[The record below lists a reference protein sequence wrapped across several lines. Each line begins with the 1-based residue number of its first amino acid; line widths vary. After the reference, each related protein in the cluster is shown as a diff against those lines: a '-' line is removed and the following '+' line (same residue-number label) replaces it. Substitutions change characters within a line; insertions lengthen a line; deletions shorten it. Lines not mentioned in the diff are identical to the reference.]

1 MPLSNDEQP
10 DENEGGTHY
19 HPVRISRR
27 IFRQMTAPA
36 RVHREIKHPPI
47 EVNTEAISAKASN
60 PEPVKRK
67 HRFHFMAAFWTLT
80 SLISMA
86 VNIILVVLLILIA
99 NQLFSLK
106 SVVES
111 QLIGGLAKNFQ
122 LMDQANIT
130 TSVNVSTNV
139 PAKFD
144 LPLETDTTVTLT
156 DDTPIKGAYVS
167 LTTGGLSITH
177 AATNI
182 ILPSGTVLPIHLS
195 LVVPVDQ
202 QIPVNLVVPVNIPM
216 NKTELHQPFVGL
228 QNVVQP
234 YQKLLDSIP
243 NDWEAIICGNQPG
256 DLCRAVIP

>member
-1 MPLSNDEQP
+1 MPPNFDEQS
-10 DENEGGTHY
+10 DFNEAKNSY
-19 HPVRISRR
+19 HPIRMSRR
-27 IFRQMTAPA
+27 VFRQMTAPT
-36 RVHREIKHPPI
+36 RVHQESLISQVGAQMAAQPVENPNPVPGRLKRE
-47 EVNTEAISAKASN
+47 
-60 PEPVKRK
+60 
-67 HRFHFMAAFWTLT
+67 FHFMAAFWTIA
-80 SLISMA
+80 SLISFT
-86 VNIILVVLLILIA
+86 VNIILVVVLIAIA

-106 SVVES
+106 SVVET

-122 LMDQANIT
+122 LMDQAQIT

-156 DDTPIKGAYVS
+156 QDTPIIGAYVT

-177 AATNI
+177 APTNI
-182 ILPSGTVLPIHLS
+182 VLPSGTVLPIHLS

-216 NKTELHQPFVGL
+216 NQTELHQPFIGL

-234 YQKLLDSIP
+234 YQKLLDGIP
-243 NDWEAIICGNQPG
+243 NTWEMILCGKTPS
-256 DLCRAVIP
+256 DLCKAVIQ

>member
-1 MPLSNDEQP
+1 MPPSYDEPP
-10 DENEGGTHY
+10 DDKEGGTHY

-36 RVHREIKHPPI
+36 RVHQEIKHSQTG
-47 EVNTEAISAKASN
+47 VQMAAISTETPNS
-60 PEPVKRK
+60 EPIKR
-67 HRFHFMAAFWTLT
+67 RRQFHFMAAFWTIT
-80 SLISMA
+80 SLISMG

-106 SVVES
+106 SVVET

-122 LMDQANIT
+122 MMDQANIT
-130 TSVNVSTNV
+130 TSVSISTNV

-156 DDTPIKGAYVS
+156 NDTPIKGAYVS

-177 AATNI
+177 AATDI
-182 ILPSGTVLPIHLS
+182 TLPSGTVLPIHLS

-216 NKTELHQPFVGL
+216 NQTELHQPFVGL
-228 QNVVQP
+228 QDVVQP
-234 YQKLLDSIP
+234 YQKLLDGIP
-243 NDWEAIICGNQPG
+243 NNWEAIICGNSPS

>member
-1 MPLSNDEQP
+1 
-10 DENEGGTHY
+10 
-19 HPVRISRR
+19 
-27 IFRQMTAPA
+27 
-36 RVHREIKHPPI
+36 
-47 EVNTEAISAKASN
+47 
-60 PEPVKRK
+60 
-67 HRFHFMAAFWTLT
+67 MAAFWTLT